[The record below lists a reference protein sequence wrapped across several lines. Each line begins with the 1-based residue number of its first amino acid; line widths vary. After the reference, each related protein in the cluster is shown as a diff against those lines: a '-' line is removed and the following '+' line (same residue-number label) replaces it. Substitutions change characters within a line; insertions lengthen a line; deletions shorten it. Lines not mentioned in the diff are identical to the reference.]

1 MVRRVFRQRMLA
13 DTATHRANKSN
24 EVGTPSEPSLS
35 VIQSLS
41 ELRLTHARLLEEH
54 GANIAILRS
63 REAELARLTETLSE
77 AQGSTVT
84 LQGEVQ
90 ALKDKVARREQ
101 RAQLAEREVGFLQA
115 LVVRANTWMQCH
127 F

>member
-1 MVRRVFRQRMLA
+1 M
-13 DTATHRANKSN
+13 
-24 EVGTPSEPSLS
+24 PSKPSVS

-54 GANIAILRS
+54 GAQIAVLRS
-63 REAELARLTETLSE
+63 REAELARMNETVLE
-77 AQGSTVT
+77 TQQTMGT

-90 ALKDKVARREQ
+90 ILKDKVARREQ

-115 LVVRANTWMQCH
+115 LVVRANT
-127 F
+127 